1 MRIAELSR
9 SSGVSVPS
17 IKFYLREGLLHRG
30 ELTSPNQ
37 ARYDESHLNRLRLV
51 SALTEV
57 GGLSVA
63 ATRDLLKV
71 IDSDTANLD
80 DLMGVALRGVGPLT
94 SGTEPTEEELAEADS
109 LTERHGWYVHPD
121 SPLRGELARVLSAL
135 HRAGNAPDQE
145 WADGYARAADEI
157 ARIDHDY
164 VENFTELDEILKTVV
179 VGTVLGERLLATLR
193 RVAQASEAHRRY
205 GV

>member
-1 MRIAELSR
+1 MRISELSR
-9 SSGVSVPS
+9 SSGVPVPS

-63 ATRDLLKV
+63 GARDVLAV
-71 IDSDTANLD
+71 IDAEEPNLD
-80 DLMGVALRGVGPLT
+80 DLMGVTLKAVDPKGDA
-94 SGTEPTEEELAEADS
+94 EPSEDALAEVDS
-109 LTERHGWYVHPD
+109 LADRHGWYVHPD
-121 SPLRGELARVLSAL
+121 SPLREEVARVISAL
-135 HRAGNAPDQE
+135 RDSGIDLGQE
-145 WADGYARAADEI
+145 WVDGYARAADDV
-157 ARIDHDY
+157 ARRDHE
-164 VENFTELDEILKTVV
+164 VLGELDGLDEVLRTVV
-179 VGTVLGERLLATLR
+179 VGTVLGERLLAALR
-193 RVAQASEAHRRY
+193 RMAQASEAHHRY

>member
-1 MRIAELSR
+1 MRISELSQR
-9 SSGVSVPS
+9 SGVPVPS

-63 ATRDLLKV
+63 GTRDVLQA
-71 IDSDTANLD
+71 IDSDEANLNG
-80 DLMGVALRGVGPLT
+80 LMDITLRAVHPITGDP
-94 SGTEPTEEELAEADS
+94 EPTEAALAEVDA
-109 LTERHGWYVHPD
+109 LAERHGWYVHPG
-121 SPLRGELARVLSAL
+121 SPLREELARVLSAL
-135 HRAGNAPDQE
+135 HSAGLVPDQE
-145 WADGYARAADEI
+145 WIDGYARAADDV
-157 ARIDHDY
+157 AHRDHY
-164 VENFTELDEILKTVV
+164 YIGNLAELDEILKTVL
-179 VGTVLGERLLATLR
+179 VGTVLGERFLAALR
-193 RVAQASEAHRRY
+193 RMAQASEAHRRY

>member
-1 MRIAELSR
+1 MRISELSQR
-9 SSGVSVPS
+9 SGVPVPS

-63 ATRDLLKV
+63 GARDVLQA
-71 IDSDTANLD
+71 IDSDEPNLD
-80 DLMGVALRGVGPLT
+80 DLMGVTLKAVQPFTGAP
-94 SGTEPTEEELAEADS
+94 EPTEAELAEADA
-109 LTERHGWYVHPD
+109 LTERHNWYVHPD
-121 SPLRGELARVLSAL
+121 SPLRAELARVLSAL
-135 HRAGNAPDQE
+135 HSTGLAPDWE
-145 WADGYARAADEI
+145 WIDDYARAAD
-157 ARIDHDY
+157 AVAHRDHDY
-164 VENFTELDEILKTVV
+164 VGNFTELDEILKTVV

-205 GV
+205 GI

>member
-1 MRIAELSR
+1 MRISELSQ

-63 ATRDLLKV
+63 ATRDLLTV
-71 IDSDTANLD
+71 IDGDAPNLD
-80 DLMGVALRGVGPLT
+80 DLMGVALRAVHPITGDI
-94 SGTEPTEEELAEADS
+94 EPTEAELAEVDA
-109 LTERHGWYVHPD
+109 LTERHDWYVHPD
-121 SPLRGELARVLSAL
+121 SPLREELARVLSAL
-135 HRAGNAPDQE
+135 HHAGVDPDQE
-145 WADGYARAADEI
+145 WIDGYARAADDV
-157 ARIDHDY
+157 AHRDHDH
-164 VENFTELDEILKTVV
+164 VENFTDLDQVLKTVV
-179 VGTVLGERLLATLR
+179 VGTVLGERFLATLR

-205 GV
+205 GT